1 MIVCFLKY
9 FLGDY
14 FFPNYEVCLT
24 IFPSGDYF
32 FTYYEVCLIIFS
44 GDYFLAY

>member
-1 MIVCFLKY
+1 MIVCFLTY

-24 IFPSGDYF
+24 IF
-32 FTYYEVCLIIFS
+32 S
-44 GDYFLAY
+44 GDYFLAYYEVSLKLSF